1 MRIIALAVLLIA
13 LTVALAGVNS
23 GTAAAQST
31 TDYDDDDD
39 GLIDVTTLA
48 QLNAIRWDLNGDGDV
63 AATNAANY
71 LLAFPNRDTGASTRM
86 GCPSGTCTGYE
97 LRANLDFD
105 TDDDGDVDSNDDYP
119 NWTPI
124 GTATISYGAE
134 FKGNNHTISNMTIS
148 GATTL
153 TRIGLFG
160 TLAGSGSIS
169 GVGLEDV
176 NINLTSMP
184 VLSVSGTLVGYSI
197 GTVRSSYATG
207 VFSATVASAGNL
219 VAVGG
224 LIGSSSPGTITT
236 SWSSVDVSVAGT
248 TWVMVGGLVG
258 QFQATAAGASTTII
272 ASYATGSVSNTA
284 TGSNVYAGGLVGYMG
299 VASTGQ
305 ATLTASYATGAVSVA
320 STGTSGGLVGITHGT
335 VTITDGYWD
344 TGTTDIADD
353 SDTTSPE
360 GKTTSDLQSVLSYT
374 GIYANW
380 NVNVDGMAGNDDPW
394 DFGTNM
400 QYPRLKFDGMS
411 LTAQQDLPIDYDRN
425 KNGLIDVT
433 TLAQLNAMRWD
444 PNGDG
449 DVASGDAANYLLAF
463 PNRKTNAVNR
473 MGCPSG
479 TCTGYELRADLD
491 FDTDNSGDVDSSDT
505 YPSWTPLGSPHTSP
519 YTAEFKGNNHTISNL
534 TISGSTTLFRM
545 GLFGT
550 LSSTGSISGVGLVD
564 VDINVALPGLS
575 RGGALV
581 GYNAGTVRSSYSTGS
596 VTVTTTGAAT
606 TAGGLVGRN
615 DTATV
620 AASWSSADVSATG
633 TASVIAGGLVGRLQA
648 SAANSSI
655 IASYATGSVSA
666 TGTGA
671 GVDAGGL
678 VGYGIGAGANQAVIT
693 ASYATGPVSASSGSS
708 PDAGGVIG
716 SVGANGTITDAYW
729 DTTTSS
735 ISDDSD
741 TTSPE
746 GKTTSDLQSVLSY
759 TGIYANWDVD
769 VDGTTGNDDPWD
781 FGTNMQYPR
790 LKFDGMSLTAQGR
803 STPTDYDD
811 NDNGLIDVT
820 TLAQLNAMRWD
831 LNGDGDVSST
841 NAANYL
847 LAFPNRNTNSA
858 TRMGCPSGTC
868 TGYEL
873 RADLDFDTDDDGD
886 VDSSDTYSNWTP
898 IGTNVN
904 PYATEFKGNNRT
916 ISNLTISGSST
927 LSRIGLFGALS
938 STSTITGVGLVDV
951 NINVSMSNTGASF
964 AGALVGYNTGTVRS
978 TYATGSVSATTTGTA
993 MNVGGLAG
1001 TTNSAT
1007 IAASWASVDVSSSG
1021 SANYAG
1027 GLTGWLQGSSP
1038 GSASIIGSYATGSVS
1053 ATDTGSINLNN
1064 HAGGLVG
1071 YAAGSGSEQAII
1083 TASYAT
1089 GPVSAP
1095 TSGSSGGL
1103 VGTVISGTTITD
1115 AYWDAGTT
1123 DIADDADTTS
1133 PEGKTTSDL
1142 HSVTSYTGIYA
1153 NWNVNVDGM
1162 AGNDD
1167 PWEFG
1172 ANMQYPLLKF
1182 DGMSQVAQGSL
1193 AMGTPGT
1200 NGDNPVVGQLAQ
1212 VCLVAGPSQRA
1223 AGMGSNPKAWDWSK
1237 STDGVSW
1244 TDIADDGD
1252 PTYEYTPVSGDVGSY
1267 LRACVDLDT
1276 TLSAVEG
1283 AEVACVH
1290 PFAKVKASN

>member
-1 MRIIALAVLLIA
+1 MRSIALAFLLIA
-13 LTVALAGVNS
+13 LMVALVGINPS
-23 GTAAAQST
+23 PAAAQST

-48 QLNAIRWDLNGDGDV
+48 QLNAIRWDLDGDGDV
-63 AATNAANY
+63 VAGDAANY
-71 LLAFPNRDTGASTRM
+71 LLAFPNRDTAAASRM

-97 LRANLDFD
+97 LRADLDFD
-105 TDDDGDVDSNDDYP
+105 TDDDGDVDSSDTYP
-119 NWTPI
+119 SWTPI
-124 GTATISYGAE
+124 GASIRYSAE
-134 FKGNNHTISNMTIS
+134 FKGNNHTISNLTIS
-148 GATTL
+148 NSL
-153 TRIGLFG
+153 IFFFRVGLFG
-160 TLAGSGSIS
+160 GLSTTGSIS
-169 GVGLEDV
+169 GVGLVDV
-176 NINLTSMP
+176 NINIPSSTYSRP
-184 VLSVSGTLVGYSI
+184 VRTGALVGFSE
-197 GTVRSSYATG
+197 GTVRSSYSTG
-207 VFSATVASAGNL
+207 SVSVT
-219 VAVGG
+219 
-224 LIGSSSPGTITT
+224 TT
-236 SWSSVDVSVAGT
+236 STNNNALLYT
-248 TWVMVGGLVG
+248 GGLVG
-258 QFQATAAGASTTII
+258 TIDAGTVAASWSSADVSASAHSSCVSGGLVGGTNPYGGYII
-272 ASYATGSVSNTA
+272 ASYATGSVSDSCA
-284 TGSNVYAGGLVGYMG
+284 TTSVAGGLMALGGGRGSLIY
-299 VASTGQ
+299 SIS
-305 ATLTASYATGAVSVA
+305 ASYATGPA
-320 STGTSGGLVGITHGT
+320 STNGTAIGLAAIGSSYTGT
-335 VTITDGYWD
+335 ISDSYWD
-344 TGTTDIADD
+344 TGTSGIADD

-360 GKTTSDLQSVLSYT
+360 GKTTSDLQSVTSYT

-380 NVNVDGMAGNDDPW
+380 NVNVDGTTGNDDPW

-463 PNRKTNAVNR
+463 PNRKTNAANR

-735 ISDDSD
+735 IADDSD
-741 TTSPE
+741 TASPE

-759 TGIYANWDVD
+759 TGIYANWNVN

-803 STPTDYDD
+803 PPPPTDYDD

-847 LAFPNRNTNSA
+847 LAFPNRDTAAA

-938 STSTITGVGLVDV
+938 STGTITGVGLVDV

-1115 AYWDAGTT
+1115 GYWDTGTT
-1123 DIADDADTTS
+1123 DIADDSDTAS
-1133 PEGKTTSDL
+1133 PEGKATSDL
-1142 HSVTSYTGIYA
+1142 HSVLSYTGIYA
-1153 NWNVNVDGM
+1153 NWNVNVDGVT
-1162 AGNDD
+1162 GNDD

-1200 NGDNPVVGQLAQ
+1200 NGDNPVVGQVAA
-1212 VCLVAGPSQRA
+1212 VCLVAGGSQRA
-1223 AGMGSNPKAWDWSK
+1223 AGMGTNPKPWIWSK
-1237 STDGVSW
+1237 STDGVTW
-1244 TDIADDGD
+1244 ADITEDDGV
-1252 PTYEYTPVSGDVGSY
+1252 TYEYTPVSGDVGSY
-1267 LRACVDLDT
+1267 LRACVAVNS

-1283 AEVACVH
+1283 AEEACVH